1 MPILLYNVSWMLYNC
16 FLAVLA
22 LGFSY
27 FFLVSKNTIIKILF
41 GILWVLFLP
50 NTIYIFT
57 DLVHLIDQWPLLSV
71 SYRIPLIAQYVILQ
85 FVGLITFLFSLYPF
99 EKIILPNNLHKRKK
113 VRYIIIFN
121 FFIAFAMVLGRV
133 ERINSWDV
141 VTRPVAVIS
150 SAFHVLFSPDLIGL
164 LILFG
169 ILCNCF
175 YFLFRNWILQSAR
188 RFYEVL
194 D

>member
-1 MPILLYNVSWMLYNC
+1 MPILVYNVSWMLYNC
-16 FLAVLA
+16 FLAFLA

-27 FFLVSKNTIIKILF
+27 FFLVSKNTIIKIIF

-57 DLVHLIDQWPLLSV
+57 DLVHLIDQWPFLSP
-71 SYRIPLIAQYVILQ
+71 SYRIPLLVQYSILET
-85 FVGLITFLFSLYPF
+85 VGLVTFFFSLYPF
-99 EKIILPNNLHKRKK
+99 EKIILPKNLHKRKK
-113 VRYIIIFN
+113 VRYLIIFN

-141 VTRPVAVIS
+141 VLRPAAVIS
-150 SAFHVLFSPDLIGL
+150 SAFHVLFSLNLLGL
-164 LILFG
+164 LFLFG
-169 ILCNCF
+169 LFCNCF
-175 YFLFRNWILQSAR
+175 YFLFRNWVLNAAK
-188 RFYEVL
+188 RFSEVL

>member
-16 FLAVLA
+16 FLAILA
-22 LGFSY
+22 LGFGY
-27 FFLVSKNTIIKILF
+27 FFLVSNNSIVKVIF
-41 GILWVLFLP
+41 GILWILFLP

-57 DLVHLIDQWPLLSV
+57 DLVHLIDQWPLLSQQ
-71 SYRIPLIAQYVILQ
+71 YRILLIVQYIILQ
-85 FVGLITFLFSLYPF
+85 FVGLVTFLFSLYPF
-99 EKIILPNNLHKRKK
+99 ETIILPRNLHKRKK
-113 VRYIIIFN
+113 VRYVIIFN

-141 VTRPVAVIS
+141 VLRPTIVIS
-150 SAFHVLFSPDLIGL
+150 SAFHVLFSLNLVGL

-169 ILCNCF
+169 LLCNCF
-175 YFLFRNWILQSAR
+175 YFLFRGWVLHTAK
-188 RFYEVL
+188 RFSEVL